1 MDSFLKD
8 SPCEAFTAK
17 WIKHKLQ
24 EQLKDGIVITY
35 INGKPN
41 VITFRTTTA
50 KILQNFYNEQRCS
63 DPPGEKERI
72 VLTAEKLLKTD
83 IKEMKCCS
91 KSYPNSDEIASLGFC
106 KQFVSTSLRLLL
118 GNIFTSTKKDLK
130 VSDLFDSI
138 KSDVFASFLH
148 SFDLN
153 NVTPKRF
160 CCV

>member
-1 MDSFLKD
+1 
-8 SPCEAFTAK
+8 
-17 WIKHKLQ
+17 
-24 EQLKDGIVITY
+24 
-35 INGKPN
+35 
-41 VITFRTTTA
+41 
-50 KILQNFYNEQRCS
+50 
-63 DPPGEKERI
+63 
-72 VLTAEKLLKTD
+72 
-83 IKEMKCCS
+83 MKCCS